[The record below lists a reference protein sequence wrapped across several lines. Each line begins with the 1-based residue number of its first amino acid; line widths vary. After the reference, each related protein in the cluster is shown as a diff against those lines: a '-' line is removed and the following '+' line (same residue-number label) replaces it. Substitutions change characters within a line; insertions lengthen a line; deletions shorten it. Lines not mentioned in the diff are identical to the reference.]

1 MKSALN
7 LLLPCDKH
15 DTDAAEAL
23 VALGW
28 EKLERVMPQILEWM
42 QDINWPVAAIFRP
55 FLVAQGARLAPCLKP
70 IFASDD
76 DIWKYNILSGIVLQ
90 SPELAS
96 AISAELERLV
106 RSPTTGER
114 QEYVTEQ
121 AEEILASWTGR
132 PAADSSGQ
140 SAGPR

>member
-7 LLLPCDKH
+7 LLLPRDKH

-42 QDINWPVAAIFRP
+42 QDSNWPVAAIFRP
-55 FLVAQGARLAPCLKP
+55 FLAAQGARLAPYVTP

-76 DIWKYNILSGIVLQ
+76 DIWKYNILSDIVRQ
-90 SPELAS
+90 SPELA
-96 AISAELERLV
+96 AAMNAELQRLV
-106 RSPTTGER
+106 RNPTIGEQ
-114 QEYVTEQ
+114 QEGVAAQ
-121 AEEILASWTGR
+121 AGEILASWTGI
-132 PAADSSGQ
+132 PVTAGSGQ
-140 SAGPR
+140 SADAR